1 MPINSFLYPAK
12 HVPVA
17 YEVANS
23 LRFDDD
29 SSHSLTRTFGSG
41 NQKTWTWSSWVK
53 KTANLTTLGNFDF
66 VLFNGYQDNNNR
78 LSIFYSQ
85 TQADGSVDD
94 CLKIFGT
101 ASGSTSVN
109 AFTSA
114 LYRDNSAWYHVVCA
128 FDTTQATGSNR
139 IKIYVNGVQQTLTF
153 GTTPAQDSN
162 QSINFNQNHTIG
174 NYNTN
179 TASAEFDGYLA
190 ETVFIDG
197 QALDPTSFGE
207 FDEDTNIWKP
217 KDVSGL
223 TFGTN
228 GFYLDFENSGSLGA
242 DVSGNGNN
250 FTVNNLTSIDQS
262 TDTCTNNYC
271 TLSSLWNF
279 NGNFIL
285 SDGNLNFIGTGN
297 NDGTAGTMGVSSGK
311 WYFEAEFDTN
321 SSACYAGW
329 GDAELLNTTGTGNP
343 ITTFIGMYRD
353 DYTIQIGGGSVTT
366 YTTVSDGDIFG
377 FAINLDA
384 SSGSKTVIVQKN
396 GSTIDTITIPTA
408 NENNFFI
415 PVCGDTSSTDGR
427 LKFNFGNPFETLSSG
442 NSDANGYGNFEYS
455 PTISSV
461 NYYALNT
468 KNLAEYG

>member
-1 MPINSFLYPAK
+1 MLPTIATGN
-12 HVPVA
+12 VA
-17 YEVANS
+17 SALAGEYEVANS
-23 LRFDDD
+23 LRFNSGSSDNLTKTD
-29 SSHSLTRTFGSG
+29 SSGSSRRIF
-41 NQKTWTWSSWVK
+41 TYSVWVK
-53 KTANLTTLGNFDF
+53 RVKLSKTNADMI
-66 VLFNGYQDNNNR
+66 VNNASNESNQFKIELEGSSSGDDHDIR
-78 LSIFYSQ
+78 IRQLSSG
-85 TQADGSVDD
+85 TQNINI
-94 CLKIFGT
+94 K
-101 ASGSTSVN
+101 
-109 AFTSA
+109 TSA
-114 LYRDNSAWYHVVCA
+114 TFRDVSAWYHIVVA
-128 FDTTQATGSNR
+128 VDTTQSTDSNR
-139 IKIYVNGVQQTLTF
+139 VKLYVNGSQITAFDSSTY
-153 GTTPAQDSN
+153 PSQDSDMEVN
-162 QSINFNQNHTIG
+162 VSSSYTTHIG
-174 NYNTN
+174 KRNNN
-179 TASAEFDGYLA
+179 DHHFDGYMC
-190 ETVFIDG
+190 EFVFIDG
-197 QALDPTSFGE
+197 SALAPTSFGE

-223 TFGTN
+223 TFGNN

-250 FTVNNLTSIDQS
+250 FTVNNLTSIDQT

-271 TLSSLWNF
+271 TLSQLWNF
-279 NGNFIL
+279 NGNFTL

-343 ITTFIGMYRD
+343 NTVFIGMYRD

-455 PTISSV
+455 PTINSV